1 MPKSK
6 NVIAG
11 IQKFME
17 MIKMDKSDLM
27 KLTNRYKRVD
37 SALPHRWVD
46 DMARNGLQYDSII
59 NWYVWQY
66 QDPPSSG
73 PAHLG
78 EELLLKNITIDGIE
92 ITILDLIQEILENR
106 AEVKLM

>member
-1 MPKSK
+1 MHKLK
-6 NVIAG
+6 NVIAD

-27 KLTNRYKRVD
+27 KLTNRYKGVD
-37 SALPHRWVD
+37 SALPQPWVD
-46 DMARNGLQYDSII
+46 DLARNGLKYDSII

-66 QDPPSSG
+66 QDHSSG
-73 PAHLG
+73 PVHLG

-92 ITILDLIQEILENR
+92 ITILDLVKEILENR
-106 AEVKLM
+106 AEVKLT